1 MSAIN
6 GSERQLDRKE
16 GGSLWKG
23 LALALLCQFAYLL
36 FVYELP
42 AQERELR
49 TVGYMLFALLQF
61 AYLIPLAIFYQK
73 RNQQLTSNGVII
85 AGVVSLLASAVWF
98 AYAAVHG
105 TLPSISGN

>member
-1 MSAIN
+1 VSAMN
-6 GSERQLDRKE
+6 ASEHPLERKA

-23 LALALLCQFAYLL
+23 LALAFLCQFAYLL

-49 TVGYMLFALLQF
+49 TVGTMLFALLQF
-61 AYLIPLAIFYQK
+61 AYLFPLAVFYQK

-85 AGVVSLLASAVWF
+85 AGVISLLAEAVWF
-98 AYAAVHG
+98 AYAVVHG
-105 TLPSISGN
+105 TLPSISGS

>member
-1 MSAIN
+1 MNA
-6 GSERQLDRKE
+6 SEHQLDRKA

-23 LALALLCQFAYLL
+23 LALAFLCQFAYLL
-36 FVYELP
+36 FVCELP
-42 AQERELR
+42 AQEHELR

-61 AYLIPLAIFYQK
+61 AYLFPWAVFYQKK

-85 AGVVSLLASAVWF
+85 AGIVSLLAEAVWF

-105 TLPSISGN
+105 TLPSISGS